1 MKINQPAVA
10 GTLESGDV
18 MIRIAPLDTQDI
30 DLQINSSVE
39 KQFGDA
45 IRTTILDVLARYNV
59 RGVQLNVDDKGAL
72 DCILRAR
79 LEALLY
85 APAYPGSA
93 MGGLPMISA
102 SLQQRKT
109 RTRRSMLFVPG
120 ANAAMVS
127 NSFIYP
133 ADA

>member
-79 LEALLY
+79 LEALLA
-85 APAYPGSA
+85 APAVSRLCHGR
-93 MGGLPMISA
+93 I
-102 SLQQRKT
+102 
-109 RTRRSMLFVPG
+109 
-120 ANAAMVS
+120 ANDFRFAATT
-127 NSFIYP
+127 
-133 ADA
+133 

>member
-45 IRTTILDVLARYNV
+45 IRTTILDVSRPL
-59 RGVQLNVDDKGAL
+59 Q
-72 DCILRAR
+72 RAR
-79 LEALLY
+79 
-85 APAYPGSA
+85 
-93 MGGLPMISA
+93 
-102 SLQQRKT
+102 
-109 RTRRSMLFVPG
+109 RTAECR
-120 ANAAMVS
+120 
-127 NSFIYP
+127 
-133 ADA
+133 

>member
-45 IRTTILDVLARYNV
+45 IRTTILDV
-59 RGVQLNVDDKGAL
+59 
-72 DCILRAR
+72 IAR
-79 LEALLY
+79 LCHER
-85 APAYPGSA
+85 
-93 MGGLPMISA
+93 I
-102 SLQQRKT
+102 
-109 RTRRSMLFVPG
+109 
-120 ANAAMVS
+120 ANDFRFAATT
-127 NSFIYP
+127 
-133 ADA
+133 

>member
-45 IRTTILDVLARYNV
+45 IRTTILEVLPL
-59 RGVQLNVDDKGAL
+59 Q
-72 DCILRAR
+72 RAR
-79 LEALLY
+79 
-85 APAYPGSA
+85 
-93 MGGLPMISA
+93 
-102 SLQQRKT
+102 
-109 RTRRSMLFVPG
+109 RTAECR
-120 ANAAMVS
+120 
-127 NSFIYP
+127 
-133 ADA
+133 

>member
-45 IRTTILDVLARYNV
+45 IRTTILEVLARYNV

-79 LEALLY
+79 LEALL
-85 APAYPGSA
+85 ARAAVCCLCLVLMPRWSA
-93 MGGLPMISA
+93 TPS
-102 SLQQRKT
+102 ST
-109 RTRRSMLFVPG
+109 RLMP
-120 ANAAMVS
+120 
-127 NSFIYP
+127 
-133 ADA
+133 

>member
-1 MKINQPAVA
+1 MKINQAAVA

-18 MIRIAPLDTQDI
+18 MLRILPLDTQDI

-45 IRTTILDVLARYNV
+45 IRATLLDVLAHHDI

-79 LEALLY
+79 LEALL
-85 APAYPGSA
+85 ARACGIPA
-93 MGGLPMISA
+93 LPWEDR
-102 SLQQRKT
+102 L
-109 RTRRSMLFVPG
+109 
-120 ANAAMVS
+120 
-127 NSFIYP
+127 
-133 ADA
+133 

>member
-59 RGVQLNVDDKGAL
+59 RGVQLNVD
-72 DCILRAR
+72 
-79 LEALLY
+79 ET
-85 APAYPGSA
+85 
-93 MGGLPMISA
+93 MGLPNHC
-102 SLQQRKT
+102 R
-109 RTRRSMLFVPG
+109 PG
-120 ANAAMVS
+120 ELSPSIFLALRLMAVM
-127 NSFIYP
+127 
-133 ADA
+133 

>member
-1 MKINQPAVA
+1 MKINQLAVA

-39 KQFGDA
+39 KQFGEA
-45 IRTTILDVLARYNV
+45 IRATIPEVLSRYDV

-79 LEALLY
+79 LETLLARASGIAAL
-85 APAYPGSA
+85 PREDR
-93 MGGLPMISA
+93 
-102 SLQQRKT
+102 Q
-109 RTRRSMLFVPG
+109 
-120 ANAAMVS
+120 
-127 NSFIYP
+127 
-133 ADA
+133 